1 MKKRFLSLLFLFKGL
16 NLICQ
21 IHLSYD
27 DIYKSGY
34 EKIIELLH
42 YTEFKKEGISLFVA
56 NHETELGILS
66 IADTLGNSLFISDF
80 KGNGELTSCTIYIP
94 ILDDKMLRYYLT
106 GGNGVPCELPLC
118 DVAEDYCLIEEL
130 DTKNPGHGTGY
141 YFIENEIPRI
151 NTFKFITGSNDNF
164 SIPLLINNEQYS
176 IKSELDT
183 QGNGIKKTYDKE
195 GKLIHSSLYKNGVQ
209 VDYRVYTE

>member
-1 MKKRFLSLLFLFKGL
+1 MKKGILSLLFLFKGL

-34 EKIIELLH
+34 EKIIESIH
-42 YTEFKKEGISLFVA
+42 YTEFKKEGVGLFVT
-56 NHETELGILS
+56 NHEMELGIIS
-66 IADTLGNSLFISDF
+66 IADALENSIFISDF

-94 ILDDKMLRYYLT
+94 ILDDTMVRYYLT

-118 DVAEDYCLIEEL
+118 DVAEEFCLIEEL
-130 DTKNPGHGTGY
+130 NTEIPGRGIGY

-151 NTFKFITGSNDNF
+151 NNFKFNMGSKDNF
-164 SIPLLINNEQYS
+164 SIPELVSTDQYS
-176 IKSELDT
+176 IKSELDAN
-183 QGNGIKKTYDKE
+183 GNGIKKTYDKE